1 MLNVRLRRGFSGTL
15 RAYVLKRLAI
25 VVVIVFGVSL
35 ATFVIARVLPGD
47 PAYLVAGQNADQ
59 QTIAAT
65 RHRLGLDGSITS
77 QYVHYLGDLTH
88 GSLGTSLTTSH
99 PVLSDLGQRLPAT
112 FELALVSMLL
122 AIVICAVVGTA
133 AALRPHGAIPRVAD
147 VLSAAGAAVP
157 QFWLGLMAI
166 YVFFFKLGWFPAPL
180 GRYPAEVEPHHI
192 TGFLLIDTLLEGK
205 PGEWVKALWALAL
218 PALTLA
224 LTVQPPL
231 LRITQVAMRRAL
243 ASDAIRTARAM
254 GLPEWRVIGHDAL
267 RLALAPILN
276 MLALVFGVL
285 LSSAVL
291 VETVFSWPGIGQY
304 AVQAINASD
313 YPAIQGVVLVTALAY
328 VLLYLIVDVISVAI
342 DPRLRS
348 DR

>member
-1 MLNVRLRRGFSGTL
+1 MRI
-15 RAYVLKRLAI
+15 YILKRLAI
-25 VVVIVFGVSL
+25 AVIVVFGVSL
-35 ATFVIARVLPGD
+35 TTFVIARVLPGD

-65 RHRLGLDGSITS
+65 RHRLGLDASIPA
-77 QYVHYLGDLTH
+77 QYAHYLRDLAS

-99 PVLSDLGQRLPAT
+99 SVVSDLQQRLPAT
-112 FELALVSMLL
+112 FELALLSIFL
-122 AIVICAVVGTA
+122 AIILCAAIGTA
-133 AALRPHGAIPRVAD
+133 AALRPRGLAARFAD
-147 VLSAAGAAVP
+147 VLSAGGAAVP

-166 YVFFFKLGWFPAPL
+166 FVFFFKLGWFPAPL
-180 GRYPAEVEPHHI
+180 GRYPSEFEPHHI
-192 TGFLLIDTLLEGK
+192 TGFLLIDTLIEGH
-205 PGEWVKALWALAL
+205 PGEWLKALWMMIL

-231 LRITQVAMRRAL
+231 LRITQVAMRRAI
-243 ASDAIRTARAM
+243 ASDAIRTARSM

-285 LSSAVL
+285 LSSSVL

-313 YPAIQGVVLVTALAY
+313 YAAIQGVVLVTALAY
-328 VLLYLIVDVISVAI
+328 VLLYLLVDVIAVAI
-342 DPRLRS
+342 DPRLRGV
-348 DR
+348 R